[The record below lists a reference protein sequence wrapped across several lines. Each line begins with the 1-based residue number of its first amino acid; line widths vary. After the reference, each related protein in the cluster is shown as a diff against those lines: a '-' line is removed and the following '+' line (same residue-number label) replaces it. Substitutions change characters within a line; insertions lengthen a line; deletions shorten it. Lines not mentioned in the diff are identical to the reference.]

1 MFFQVCAHVF
11 PQTPGVSCYR
21 FLTGRYLS
29 SPNDGVVEKERARLP
44 FGNHVSD
51 TPGECH
57 FDLSF
62 LPFCWCPSQ
71 TANKQR
77 NQEMDREAAR

>member
-11 PQTPGVSCYR
+11 PQTGKYFLCD
-21 FLTGRYLS
+21 FLTRQYLS

-57 FDLSF
+57 LN
-62 LPFCWCPSQ
+62 LPICWCPSQ
-71 TANKQR
+71 TDNKQR
-77 NQEMDREAAR
+77 NREMDREAAR